1 MTKPAIHRDTVSGEA
16 LLILQNLRENGRLGR
31 SNKLADVKA
40 ALEPSVSLEFDNY
53 FFFLRK
59 FHYIAMDRE
68 AQLKLTEQGERVVE
82 GDLQDRFASEVDDFF
97 ADQLLPAEDA
107 THIGRPL
114 DEDEPMS
121 VPPPPPELLLDEAE
135 VDPSSAGGPSQSQVG
150 PPPVP
155 PSRTHRVAM
164 PALDLAQ
171 VAPPMPAPPISTPQP
186 MARQDGP
193 AEGRRETFIGL
204 PPAPAPQPVA
214 APVPSAP
221 QPLIITPP
229 LAAAPAPMPPPA
241 TTPAPA
247 APVPNAAAAAKG
259 SSDLDLRYQKFDPI
273 GTGPLGTVFKGRYN
287 ALGLDIC
294 IKELKDIFG
303 YFSFLQR
310 GEVLK
315 RLKKELC
322 AQAQVRHP
330 GVVQIIDQNVDSG
343 RPYFVVELMRGS
355 LKERLEAS
363 GGKGIEV
370 PHALRTFLQLAYGL
384 RAAHAAGLTHHNLKP
399 ENVLFD
405 AYGNAKLADFGMSRV
420 VEVDATKGMPQV
432 FVGTGGMVYMAPEL
446 MNRGAKEPGPSADV
460 YGLGILLYEMFTGQI
475 PGRRSPLPS
484 EVNPE
489 APSGLDQL
497 FDKATQDKREQR
509 YPDVDAMLEDFY
521 KAFPEREYQERGSL
535 ILSSD
540 PQQE

>member
-68 AQLKLTEQGERVVE
+68 AQLKLTEQGEKVVG
-82 GDLQDRFASEVDDFF
+82 GDLQDRFALEVDEFF
-97 ADQLLPAEDA
+97 ADQLSAEEP
-107 THIGRPL
+107 THIGRL
-114 DEDEPMS
+114 EEDEPLS

-135 VDPSSAGGPSQSQVG
+135 VDGGAQASQVG
-150 PPPVP
+150 PPPMP
-155 PSRTHRVAM
+155 ASRTHRVAM
-164 PALDLAQ
+164 PALELGMAAPQ
-171 VAPPMPAPPISTPQP
+171 VASPPIPTPQP
-186 MARQDGP
+186 SPWQDVP
-193 AEGRRETFIGL
+193 EPRRETLIGL
-204 PPAPAPQPVA
+204 PPSAPPPVPAPP
-214 APVPSAP
+214 PSAP
-221 QPLIITPP
+221 QPLVITSP
-229 LAAAPAPMPPPA
+229 LAAAPAPMPPPS

-247 APVPNAAAAAKG
+247 APVPNAAAVAKG
-259 SSDLDLRYQKFDPI
+259 STDLDLRYQKFDPI

-330 GVVQIIDQNVDSG
+330 GVVQIIDQNVEST

-355 LKERLEAS
+355 LKEKLESS
-363 GGKGIEV
+363 GGKGIDV

-432 FVGTGGMVYMAPEL
+432 FMGMGGMVYMAPEL

-521 KAFPEREYQERGSL
+521 KAFPEREYLERGSL
-535 ILSSD
+535 IVSSD
-540 PQQE
+540 PQQD